1 METHSHEINV
11 GIDVG
16 KSQLDA
22 YVFEHQLALSCD
34 NTPDGVH
41 SLLVQLRRLAVT
53 RIVIEASGRYERLFV
68 DAALDQALPI
78 VVNPLLVRR
87 FAGALGQL
95 AKTDAIDA
103 KVIAH
108 YAAAL
113 KPQVR
118 PAGDKNSQ
126 RIVTVHFPPFFPAT
140 RSSGKTLL
148 RST

>member
-78 VVNPLLVRR
+78 VVPVEHAQ
-87 FAGALGQL
+87 AGRQAWHLGYHGVQGM
-95 AKTDAIDA
+95 AGQRPQ
-103 KVIAH
+103 
-108 YAAAL
+108 AAPDRNL
-113 KPQVR
+113 
-118 PAGDKNSQ
+118 Q
-126 RIVTVHFPPFFPAT
+126 RVA
-140 RSSGKTLL
+140 
-148 RST
+148 